1 MPSSRHVRM
10 TRTAISPRLA
20 IRIFESTGTSAGGK
34 TGRRILRAVPDPQAT
49 PQPVPGRFAEVRRLP
64 ETDSTNQEAL
74 DAARAGAADGLVVVA
89 DHQRAGRGR
98 LGRTWN
104 APPGASLLVSVLLRP
119 GLAVEDRHQ
128 VVMAAAVAMAEAV
141 AATTGVEA
149 TLKWPNDLLV
159 GDRKVAG
166 ILAEA
171 AGDAV
176 VVGIGVNLDWPEI
189 PDELVGIATA
199 CNLEGGTP
207 ATREELL
214 AVFLD
219 DYAARLGDLVETRR
233 RYRSLLGTIGRH
245 VRVERSDATLVGVAT
260 DIDDA
265 GRLLV
270 EIDGSVEAIAAGDV

>member
-1 MPSSRHVRM
+1 
-10 TRTAISPRLA
+10 
-20 IRIFESTGTSAGGK
+20 
-34 TGRRILRAVPDPQAT
+34 VPVPEAT

-64 ETDSTNQEAL
+64 ETDSTNREAL

-98 LGRTWN
+98 LGRTWS

-141 AATTGVEA
+141 STTTGVDA

-159 GDRKVAG
+159 GDRKLAG

-176 VVGIGVNLDWPEI
+176 VVGIGVNVDWPEI

-199 CNLEGGTP
+199 CNLEGGRPT
-207 ATREELL
+207 TRDELL
-214 AVFLD
+214 DAFL
-219 DYAARLGDLVETRR
+219 ARYEIRLADLDETALA
-233 RYRSLLGTIGRH
+233 YRDRLGTIGRT
-245 VRVERSDATLVGVAT
+245 VRVERADGNLVGTAT
-260 DIDDA
+260 GVDPS

-270 EIDGSVEAIAAGDV
+270 TTDDGTTEAIAAGDVVHLRAVDPPT